1 MVFLA
6 VEEKMKFADIP
17 QFTHANWACDY
28 ELSRVWDAIEK
39 WRNEDGL
46 NIDPDF
52 QRAHVWKPPQQ
63 TAFIEFMLRGG
74 ITGRDLYFNHP
85 GWMRDWKGEFVMVD
99 GKQRLEAI
107 RRFFHNEIPAFDSLF
122 KGFTDKINNLC
133 MIRLHFT
140 TVWTKEFLLISE
152 ISLIAY

>member
-1 MVFLA
+1 
-6 VEEKMKFADIP
+6 
-17 QFTHANWACDY
+17 
-28 ELSRVWDAIEK
+28 
-39 WRNEDGL
+39 
-46 NIDPDF
+46 
-52 QRAHVWKPPQQ
+52 
-63 TAFIEFMLRGG
+63 MLRGG